1 MQLSQQIK
9 TIFMGNAPF
18 TLSLMGVVLALFLTP
33 IYLNGYFDSFD
44 NSLQDRFY
52 RLRLNN
58 PKPHQDIVLVGIT
71 QSTINT
77 LGFPLDRRYYVDF
90 LKKVQ
95 KDKARAVGFNVLLST
110 PSKRA
115 PETDQDLLKTVAQ
128 TPNVVMPFFHNY
140 AERKS
145 LVPMPELVASTE
157 TLGNVSTYRGDVAH
171 YIEAQ
176 MLNQN
181 ASPRQVL
188 FPMGVELARLYLK
201 QPAESLYVENQK
213 LYIGPEHH
221 LNLEGGELI
230 RIAYQGPPG
239 YFKVIPFEE
248 IIQNPGAHNL
258 KDKIVFMG
266 AFSLTLG
273 DVTNSPYGDQVSNPM
288 RGVEI
293 QAHIAQSVLRKNSLY
308 HIPESFI
315 LMALMLLAV
324 SSGVFLS
331 RFSLI
336 QQLGILAILTAIIL
350 AAAYTSFVLGN
361 IILDTGVMI
370 SFFALLALGQ
380 TTLLNLRS
388 YVAINDQIGMLQAY
402 DQKLPEVP
410 ASRRLE
416 NVLTS
421 LFYISQADWVAYRR
435 IDHEKNLLQ
444 LHDVKSSHQG
454 SDADD
459 EDSEDLY
466 RYRFSDLPPY
476 YPLSAVDK
484 LSTQRIIPLEHHQL
498 PAEIREAYKDY
509 TQGNFVFMPIYGKQ
523 KQLLGMFELYYGF
536 TNADDIQNGL
546 LEELRDVAA
555 ASLSK
560 YEPIEK
566 RSRNLV
572 SGVEEKIRAMNRLIS
587 IREVETAFFST
598 VLESTTN
605 PVVVCDQIGEIRF
618 YNDNFLDLLYLD
630 AHADI
635 TSASI
640 QELMSQVFQIL
651 PQQWQEIWMTTLQ
664 RRKQKEVQVNT
675 ERGVYHLTLT
685 PVFGQ
690 QSEVTGVVMIL
701 TDVTQLHRQANY
713 DKLTGLYNRRYF
725 DELMMKEFQRS
736 LRVKEQVFALL
747 LMDVDHF
754 KKFNDTYGHQVGDQV
769 LASFGQLLNKT
780 ARRTDMAVRYGG
792 EEMAIILPDTTAENA
807 AILAEK
813 VRRAVESLQL
823 YDLEGKAIQTITAS
837 IGVAEFNA
845 NDKEPDDILKRADD
859 ALYKCKDAGRNCI
872 HIHHGHNKISKYLGR
887 PGTRST
893 TGPLGQAQPL

>member
-9 TIFMGNAPF
+9 DIFMGNAPF
-18 TLSLMGVVLALFLTP
+18 TLSLMGVVLALLLSP
-33 IYLNGYFDSFD
+33 IYLNGYFDTFD

-58 PKPHQDIVLVGIT
+58 PKPHKDIVVVGIT
-71 QSTINT
+71 QSTINS

-95 KDKARAVGFNVLLST
+95 QDQARAVGFNVLLST

-115 PETDQDLLKTVAQ
+115 PETDQDLLKTVTE
-128 TPNVVMPFFHNY
+128 TPNVVMPFFYNY
-140 AERKS
+140 AEKKS
-145 LVPMPELVASTE
+145 LVPMPELVNSTE

-181 ASPRQVL
+181 VSPRQVL
-188 FPMGVELARLYLK
+188 FPMGVELARLYLER
-201 QPAESLYVENQK
+201 PTEDLFIEDQK
-213 LYIGPEHH
+213 LYVGDQHH
-221 LNLEGGELI
+221 LNLENTDLI

-239 YFKVIPFEE
+239 YFNPIPFEDV
-248 IIQNPGAHNL
+248 IQNPQKHNF
-258 KDKIVFMG
+258 KDKLVLMG
-266 AFSLTLG
+266 AFALTLG

-293 QAHIAQSVLRKNSLY
+293 QAHIAQSVLLNNSLY

-315 LMALMLLAV
+315 LMALLLLAV

-331 RFSLI
+331 RFSLL
-336 QQLGILAILTAIIL
+336 QQLGLLSLLTFALLAS
-350 AAAYTSFVLGN
+350 AYVSFALGN
-361 IILDTGVMI
+361 IILDTGVLI

-388 YVAINDQIGMLQAY
+388 YIAINDQIGKLQAY

-435 IDHEKNLLQ
+435 IDAEKQVLQ

-454 SDADD
+454 ADADS
-459 EDSEDLY
+459 EESEDLY

-476 YPLSAVDK
+476 YPLAAIDK
-484 LSTQRIIPLEHHQL
+484 LSMHRIIPLEPHQL

-509 TQGNFVFMPIYGKQ
+509 PQGNFVFMPIFGKQ

-536 TNADDIQNGL
+536 ASADDIQNGL

-555 ASLSK
+555 ASLAK
-560 YEPIEK
+560 YEPGEQ
-566 RSRNLV
+566 RSRDLV
-572 SGVEEKIRAMNRLIS
+572 SGVEEKIQAMNRLIS

-640 QELMSQVFQIL
+640 QELMSQVFKIL

-690 QSEVTGVVMIL
+690 QAEVTGVVMIL

-725 DELMMKEFQRS
+725 DELILKEFQRS
-736 LRVKEQVFALL
+736 QRVQEHVFSLL

-769 LASFGQLLNKT
+769 LSSFGQLLSKT
-780 ARRTDMAVRYGG
+780 VRRTDMAVRYGG
-792 EEMAIILPDTTAENA
+792 EEMAVILPDTRAENA
-807 AILAEK
+807 AVLAEK
-813 VRRAVESLQL
+813 IRRAVEALQL

-837 IGVAEFNA
+837 IGVAEFSGA
-845 NDKEPDDILKRADD
+845 DKESDDILKRADD

-872 HIHHGHNKISKYLGR
+872 HIHYGNQKITKYTGR
-887 PGTRST
+887 AGARTV

>member
-18 TLSLMGVVLALFLTP
+18 TLSLMGVVLALLLTP
-33 IYLNGYFDSFD
+33 IYLNGYFDPFD

-58 PKPHQDIVLVGIT
+58 TKPHEDIVVVGIT

-77 LGFPLDRRYYVDF
+77 LGFPLDRRYYIDF

-145 LVPMPELVASTE
+145 LVPMPELVATTE

-171 YIEAQ
+171 HIEAQ

-213 LYIGPEHH
+213 LYIGPDHH
-221 LNLEGGELI
+221 LNLEGGDLI

-239 YFKVIPFEE
+239 YFKPIPFEE
-248 IIQNPGAHNL
+248 IIQNPDAHNF

-293 QAHIAQSVLRKNSLY
+293 QAHIAQSVLKQNSLY
-308 HIPESFI
+308 HIPESFV

-324 SSGVFLS
+324 CSGIFLS
-331 RFSLI
+331 RFPLI
-336 QQLGILAILTAIIL
+336 QQLGILAILTAVIL
-350 AAAYTSFVLGN
+350 AVAYTSFVLGN

-388 YVAINDQIGMLQAY
+388 YIAINDQIGMLQAY

-435 IDHEKNLLQ
+435 VDHEKNLLQ

-459 EDSEDLY
+459 EESEDLY

-476 YPLSAVDK
+476 YPLSAVSK

-498 PAEIREAYKDY
+498 PAEIREAYKGY
-509 TQGNFVFMPIYGKQ
+509 TQGHFVFMPIYGTQ

-536 TNADDIQNGL
+536 VNADDIQNGL

-555 ASLSK
+555 ASLAK
-560 YEPIEK
+560 YEPGEQ
-566 RSRNLV
+566 RSRDLV

-792 EEMAIILPDTTAENA
+792 EEMAIILPDTTADNA

-813 VRRAVESLQL
+813 IRRAVEALQL
-823 YDLEGKAIQTITAS
+823 YDLDGKPIQTITAS

-872 HIHHGHNKISKYLGR
+872 HIHHGHNKISKYMGR